1 MEASKA
7 REVIKSR
14 KLINSYYSKFIL
26 KCLFGQSSPTE
37 ELFEF
42 ISREQ
47 FERVKNNIKKHH
59 SSNHEDE
66 NQKTIRN
73 LPILLEIKKKL
84 PNFRWEVVKFK
95 DKNKNVKHKLIT
107 NLDKVDGIQISLAT
121 ALFCHKSLDLFA
133 TNKYFGPF
141 KLESF
146 EDRLDQFQ
154 KLLTSINAITGDNF
168 EKQIL
173 VQWFQRGLRGEQLTI
188 LSPVCPD
195 YSHIELGRGLY
206 MFTFESLG
214 TDVGVTAKK
223 LVEHHLTLKTFFD
236 HFEIDVRYIAAIGD
250 FEALSSENLERMN
263 LNKTQFIKKLKLS
276 QNKLSKELHAGY
288 ETPLFSEIC
297 GGVSKWK
304 KNYLECE
311 DVVEI
316 YFSKNENI
324 NCLTE
329 IIKSREPLLRKW
341 FGRGITEAKLKKMV
355 LKQGAEYTCMG
366 KIALSNLRNPLI
378 LGVDHPKMST
388 FYQIRQS
395 IPALYLRT
403 NYTLS

>member
-47 FERVKNNIKKHH
+47 FERAKNNIKKHH

-66 NQKTIRN
+66 NQKAIRN

-121 ALFCHKSLDLFA
+121 ALFYHKSLDLFA
-133 TNKYFGPF
+133 TNKYFGPL

-146 EDRLDQFQ
+146 DERLDQFQ

-168 EKQIL
+168 E
-173 VQWFQRGLRGEQLTI
+173 
-188 LSPVCPD
+188 
-195 YSHIELGRGLY
+195 
-206 MFTFESLG
+206 
-214 TDVGVTAKK
+214 
-223 LVEHHLTLKTFFD
+223 
-236 HFEIDVRYIAAIGD
+236 
-250 FEALSSENLERMN
+250 
-263 LNKTQFIKKLKLS
+263 
-276 QNKLSKELHAGY
+276 SKY
-288 ETPLFSEIC
+288 LFS
-297 GGVSKWK
+297 GFR
-304 KNYLECE
+304 E
-311 DVVEI
+311 D
-316 YFSKNENI
+316 
-324 NCLTE
+324 
-329 IIKSREPLLRKW
+329 
-341 FGRGITEAKLKKMV
+341 
-355 LKQGAEYTCMG
+355 
-366 KIALSNLRNPLI
+366 
-378 LGVDHPKMST
+378 
-388 FYQIRQS
+388 
-395 IPALYLRT
+395 
-403 NYTLS
+403 